1 MLIFINHA
9 SFLLITQIFV
19 DLFIFSAIVCYHINK
34 QQACLLETAEF
45 AKAHRLK
52 ARPPGQVPSL

>member
-1 MLIFINHA
+1 MLIFTNHA

-34 QQACLLETAEF
+34 QQACLLEIAEF
-45 AKAHRLK
+45 DRASQLK
-52 ARPPGQVPSL
+52 ARLLGQVPSP